1 MMRQDIRDAETVRR
15 AKRDA
20 VEYLMHSVSILLDD
34 WLDDAC
40 TGLRDWLADERPAV
54 ESPIEAIFG
63 LWWQALRADR
73 RLYEFSDLALEPQH
87 ELVFGERRYR
97 LDFVVTV
104 EDPDELF
111 LNVKYDLGV
120 AKPLVAVELDGHEFH
135 ERTKAQVA
143 SRNTRDADLQMAGWT
158 VFHFSGSEVVR
169 DPLTCAQRVF
179 DFAGGQFSAFRRAVR
194 VELRRRGIA
203 D

>member
-34 WLDDAC
+34 WLDD
-40 TGLRDWLADERPAV
+40 
-54 ESPIEAIFG
+54 
-63 LWWQALRADR
+63 
-73 RLYEFSDLALEPQH
+73 
-87 ELVFGERRYR
+87 
-97 LDFVVTV
+97 
-104 EDPDELF
+104 
-111 LNVKYDLGV
+111 VKYDLGV